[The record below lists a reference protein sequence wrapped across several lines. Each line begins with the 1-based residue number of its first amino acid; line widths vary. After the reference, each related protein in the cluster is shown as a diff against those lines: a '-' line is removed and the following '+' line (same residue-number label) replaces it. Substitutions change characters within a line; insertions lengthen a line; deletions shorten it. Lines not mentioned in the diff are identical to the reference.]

1 MSRFPVITGM
11 ADGSTLVE
19 LSGDIDLLAAPQIT
33 KCMDAV
39 TRGPHPRVIVDL
51 RSVTF
56 IDCRGLSVLVRARRR
71 IRERAGKLSLV
82 TTDSRILQTMRRT
95 GLLESFS
102 VFGELGKAQDAV
114 APGLRE
120 PAATA

>member
-1 MSRFPVITGM
+1 VITGM